1 MKNTA
6 LLLVFVSWVG
16 GAHVLDQYTQEEQL
30 EFAAYDTRLHKTD
43 ADSESAD
50 QSRETRD
57 VEGSGFN
64 WDDDEDGDYWN
75 AGDSILPSRIAV
87 PEPTSPVF
95 SLPGGVKT
103 SRRMVTL
110 AGELEGSASVLT
122 TARGPSR
129 PDRLNSFYP
138 GVANNNYE
146 GSGVGPVDPAIV
158 TRTGPGGTASN
169 EFYDE
174 TDLISPTRPE
184 QPLFSSIPPPQPDF
198 PPANHQPFI
207 SNRLNKISLIAGKS
221 SRIFVP
227 ANTFQDLEDGDTR
240 DLKLEIVETRTG
252 NTIDSLDW
260 IQYLPETQEFI
271 ALPLE
276 SEIGTWRFRV
286 MAIDSGGESVEDEQ
300 IFVVRQHSSSRVFHH
315 SFLLNLTPLKLWSHK
330 MEWKIEILE
339 KIYSYFGDK
348 DPSKISVLQ
357 IHMNQD
363 DILFRWT
370 NESVPVRVCPK
381 QDILNMYNMMNNPA
395 ANTVSPGLVQAFQ
408 NDFRVNDV
416 ELGFKGL
423 CKDRPVTSKEE
434 GPAKLPPSGFD
445 NSMPQIINP
454 VDKLNVMAGE
464 LLQYQVPEDLCS
476 DPENGKTRYLD
487 LSLLTKRRLEV
498 TSDNWL
504 QFDKKNQEFYG
515 VPLEGDVGREAY
527 QLVCADSQ
535 GLMAIDGIEI
545 HVVGRPFDERFNLE
559 FVFVFNET
567 LDDGQRLVNNRV
579 ALIKTIAR
587 IFSDPDTR
595 HVVLK
600 HVDPYTLQVVW
611 FNKTIEDQNCPRKWL
626 RQTKNFLLD
635 KDNIP
640 RQHVSQS
647 FAPDFHLTDV
657 KLVELGAC
665 VDIQESDPEE
675 ESDLPFF
682 PSSQEEYILTF
693 LVPALIIIAML
704 LLAILIACLLHR
716 KKRAGKMDMFK
727 PEALP
732 PRIPV
737 ILQDELNDD
746 NFNSC
751 KQPIILREDNGNN
764 MGPVMGGSMN
774 TMGNMPGGMIGGYQQ
789 SSFAKPPNYYG
800 SRGNRLEDEFSES
813 ESLVN
818 GSSTMPR
825 NMMHYSRPPP
835 VSLEFC
841 DSSLARTA
849 SSRHR
854 PPPGA
859 GGSLLAGGGGM
870 GGGGS
875 LYRKPPNHL
884 LQQQHFFNP

>member
-1 MKNTA
+1 
-6 LLLVFVSWVG
+6 
-16 GAHVLDQYTQEEQL
+16 
-30 EFAAYDTRLHKTD
+30 
-43 ADSESAD
+43 
-50 QSRETRD
+50 
-57 VEGSGFN
+57 
-64 WDDDEDGDYWN
+64 
-75 AGDSILPSRIAV
+75 
-87 PEPTSPVF
+87 
-95 SLPGGVKT
+95 
-103 SRRMVTL
+103 
-110 AGELEGSASVLT
+110 
-122 TARGPSR
+122 
-129 PDRLNSFYP
+129 
-138 GVANNNYE
+138 
-146 GSGVGPVDPAIV
+146 
-158 TRTGPGGTASN
+158 
-169 EFYDE
+169 
-174 TDLISPTRPE
+174 
-184 QPLFSSIPPPQPDF
+184 
-198 PPANHQPFI
+198 
-207 SNRLNKISLIAGKS
+207 
-221 SRIFVP
+221 
-227 ANTFQDLEDGDTR
+227 
-240 DLKLEIVETRTG
+240 
-252 NTIDSLDW
+252 
-260 IQYLPETQEFI
+260 
-271 ALPLE
+271 
-276 SEIGTWRFRV
+276 
-286 MAIDSGGESVEDEQ
+286 
-300 IFVVRQHSSSRVFHH
+300 
-315 SFLLNLTPLKLWSHK
+315 

-339 KIYSYFGDK
+339 KIFSYFGDK

-357 IHMNQD
+357 TDMNQD
-363 DILFRWT
+363 IMFRWT

-381 QDILNMYNMMNNPA
+381 QDILNMYNSMKNQGG
-395 ANTVSPGLVQAFQ
+395 NTVAPELVRAFR

-416 ELGFKGL
+416 ELAFKGL
-423 CKDRPVTSKEE
+423 CKDRPATNKEGHE
-434 GPAKLPPSGFD
+434 GSSGKLPPSGFD

-487 LSLLTKRRLEV
+487 LSLLTKHRLEV
-498 TSDNWL
+498 TQDNWL

-535 GLMAIDGIEI
+535 GLMAIDGIEV

-567 LDDGQRLVNNRV
+567 LDDSKRLVNNRV

-657 KLVELGAC
+657 KLVQLGAC
-665 VDIQESDPEE
+665 IDREAETDPQEEG
-675 ESDLPFF
+675 DLPFF
-682 PSSQEEYILTF
+682 PSSHEEYILTF

-727 PEALP
+727 PEALQ

-751 KQPIILREDNGNN
+751 KQPRILREDNGNI
-764 MGPVMGGSMN
+764 GPAMGGSMA
-774 TMGNMPGGMIGGYQQ
+774 TMGSMQGGMMGGYQQ

-800 SRGNRLEDEFSES
+800 SRGNRLEEDFSES

-841 DSSLARTA
+841 DQNSLARSG
-849 SSRHR
+849 SSRHHNNR
-854 PPPGA
+854 PPPGV
-859 GGSLLAGGGGM
+859 GGSLIPGGLAGT
-870 GGGGS
+870 GGGS
-875 LYRKPPNHL
+875 LYRKPPHH
-884 LQQQHFFNP
+884 LQQHYFNP

>member
-1 MKNTA
+1 MMLAAVTSVISIFWCIVCIKA
-6 LLLVFVSWVG
+6 D
-16 GAHVLDQYTQEEQL
+16 VLDQYTHEEQV
-30 EFAAYDTRLHKTD
+30 EFAAYDTRL
-43 ADSESAD
+43 
-50 QSRETRD
+50 QSDLNRQVRD
-57 VEGSGFN
+57 ITEGSGN
-64 WDDDEDGDYWN
+64 YDWDDDEDGDYWN
-75 AGDSILPSRIAV
+75 SGIPGHITGDTILPTRILL
-87 PEPTSPVF
+87 PEPTSPIF
-95 SLPGGVKT
+95 N
-103 SRRMVTL
+103 L
-110 AGELEGSASVLT
+110 ATNAGNSPTRKFEFEGSVVPTVRVGKHAAGSLNG
-122 TARGPSR
+122 AGSGNGPVR

-138 GVANNNYE
+138 GVSSENSFE
-146 GSGVGPVDPAIV
+146 GSGGGDSSII
-158 TRTGPGGTASN
+158 THTGGAG
-169 EFYDE
+169 FFDE
-174 TDLISPTRPE
+174 TDLISPTRPD
-184 QPLFSSIPPPQPDF
+184 QPLYSSIPPEPPVQEF

-207 SNRLNKISLIAGKS
+207 ANRLNKISLIAGKS
-221 SRIFVP
+221 SRLYVP

-240 DLKLEIVETRTG
+240 DLKLQIIETKSG
-252 NTIDSLDW
+252 NPIDSLDW
-260 IQYLPETQEFI
+260 IEYLAESQEYI

-276 SEIGTWRFRV
+276 SQIGTWRFRV
-286 MAIDSGGESVEDEQ
+286 IATDSGGESVEDEQ

-315 SFLLNLTPLKLWSHK
+315 SFLLNLTPLKLWNHK

-339 KIYSYFGDK
+339 RIFGYFGDK
-348 DPSKISVLQ
+348 DPSKISVLDIEMTQ
-357 IHMNQD
+357 EN
-363 DILFRWT
+363 ILFRWT
-370 NESVPVRVCPK
+370 NESVPLRTCPK
-381 QDILNMYNMMNNPA
+381 KSILAMYKNMKNQA
-395 ANTVSPGLVQAFQ
+395 GDSVAPGFVNAFQ
-408 NDFRVNDV
+408 NNFRVNDV
-416 ELGFKGL
+416 ELAFKGL
-423 CKDRPVTSKEE
+423 CKERPSSNKDGKGESGV
-434 GPAKLPPSGFD
+434 AKLPPSGFD

-476 DPENGKTRYLD
+476 DPENGLTRYLD
-487 LSLLTKRRLEV
+487 LSLLTKQRLEV

-535 GLMAIDGIEI
+535 GLMAIDGIEV

-587 IFSDPDTR
+587 IFSDADTR

-600 HVDPYTLQVVW
+600 HVDPFSLQVVW
-611 FNKTIEDQNCPRKWL
+611 FNKTIEDQYCPRKWL
-626 RQTKNFLLD
+626 KQTKNFLLD

-640 RQHVSQS
+640 RQHVSLS
-647 FAPDFHLTDV
+647 FAPEFHLTDV

-665 VDIQESDPEE
+665 VDIPDQDEQDDI
-675 ESDLPFF
+675 DLPFF
-682 PSSQEEYILTF
+682 PSSREEYILTF

-751 KQPIILREDNGNN
+751 KQPIILREDNGNVGPMAAS
-764 MGPVMGGSMN
+764 MG
-774 TMGNMPGGMIGGYQQ
+774 TMGSLPGGMMGGGYQQ
-789 SSFAKPPNYYG
+789 SSFAKPPNYFG
-800 SRGNRLEDEFSES
+800 SRGNRLEDDFSES

-825 NMMHYSRPPP
+825 NMIHYSRPPP
-835 VSLEFC
+835 VSLEFS
-841 DSSLARTA
+841 DSLSR
-849 SSRHR
+849 SRHR
-854 PPPGA
+854 PVPA
-859 GGSLLAGGGGM
+859 
-870 GGGGS
+870 
-875 LYRKPPNHL
+875 YRKQ
-884 LQQQHFFNP
+884 QQQHYFNP